1 MASPFAER
9 PIATIVSSH
18 GAVLSLMATMLF
30 HACKISSLVTPCLKA
45 CASICTS
52 SINSSNFVQ
61 RYSNRLYLRKLSLYS
76 VVSRILQKR
85 KGHPGD
91 GCRPR
96 HSRRLNAKKE
106 SPCTCSYDA
115 KILTQHRCSC
125 KPKTEHIFA
134 IIGTSETRADLAR
147 FLVIRLRRKR
157 ANTRRQ
163 NDRPSRAYAKGRIAF
178 ETAMRPWWLLGPTS
192 PSNGFAE
199 PAGRQARK
207 FRTVRIIAT
216 LPRSHRRA
224 WGPRCPDRWATC
236 NRRWPR
242 SSPGCRGA
250 RARAK
255 RAACRPRH
263 ARRAA
268 A

>member
-61 RYSNRLYLRKLSLYS
+61 RYSNRLYLRKLSLHS

-85 KGHPGD
+85 KGHPGN

-96 HSRRLNAKKE
+96 HSRRLNAQKE

-115 KILTQHRCSC
+115 KILTHAQMFVQAENRTYFRYYRH
-125 KPKTEHIFA
+125 
-134 IIGTSETRADLAR
+134 
-147 FLVIRLRRKR
+147 KR
-157 ANTRRQ
+157 NTRRPCAISRHSPKAEAREHVTAKRPPFSRICKRPHRLQ
-163 NDRPSRAYAKGRIAF
+163 NGDAALVVVRPHKPVKRLRGACRQAGARIPNGSDYRHSAQI
-178 ETAMRPWWLLGPTS
+178 TS
-192 PSNGFAE
+192 PGLGAST
-199 PAGRQARK
+199 P
-207 FRTVRIIAT
+207 
-216 LPRSHRRA
+216 
-224 WGPRCPDRWATC
+224 GPLG
-236 NRRWPR
+236 NM
-242 SSPGCRGA
+242 
-250 RARAK
+250 
-255 RAACRPRH
+255 
-263 ARRAA
+263 
-268 A
+268 